1 MAAKARP
8 RRPGERGV
16 AIEMA
21 MVMLVVVFALCTLLL
36 TFSLTS
42 RNGSKSRGQALEQS
56 AALEQ
61 LGEDFLYAVRQD
73 NFDAAAYAVGSADY
87 TGTVTVEGDTYCLT
101 LTRRENSRHALTVKV
116 ERQGNGEWKLVTWS
130 KLSTTQS

>member
-1 MAAKARP
+1 MVAKARP

-61 LGEDFLYAVRQD
+61 LGEDFLYAVRQVD
-73 NFDAAAYAVGSADY
+73 FEADTYTVDSADY
-87 TGTVTVEGDTYCLT
+87 TGTVTEKDGTYCLT

-116 ERQGNGEWKLVTWS
+116 QKQENGKWKLVTWS
-130 KLSTTQS
+130 KLSTTQP

>member
-36 TFSLTS
+36 TFSLAS

-73 NFDAAAYAVGSADY
+73 NFDAADAVGSADY